1 MQGLVM
7 DNTALFYTCS
17 LVEYIGRV
25 TKNDRAYVVR
35 QLGNDLE
42 RIYKYQDVFHCEPI
56 EKIADEFIQRAKIQ
70 MGTFDNVASCKYSV
84 PDYWDIGEVFQ
95 RLIEDTSDEENIV
108 DGIKKVFSSWIAEKI
123 LNCNS
128 DLYYQPRDYLAE
140 CYREGVIIPA

>member
-1 MQGLVM
+1 M

-84 PDYWDIGEVFQ
+84 PDYWDIGEVFA
-95 RLIEDTSDEENIV
+95 RLVEDCFSTLANV
-108 DGIKKVFSSWIAEKI
+108 DGIRAAFSSWIASRI
-123 LNCNS
+123 LNFNS
-128 DLYYQPRDYLAE
+128 DLFYQSRDYLAE
-140 CYREGVIIPA
+140 CCRSGEILAA